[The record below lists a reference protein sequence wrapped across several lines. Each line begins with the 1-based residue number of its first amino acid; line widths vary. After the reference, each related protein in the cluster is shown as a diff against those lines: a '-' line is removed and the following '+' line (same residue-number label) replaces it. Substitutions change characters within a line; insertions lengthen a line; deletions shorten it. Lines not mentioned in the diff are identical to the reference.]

1 MRIVDYISHFIFCQS
16 RGLRPNKGFPWAQ
29 GKLTEGIRTLQ
40 IPSVIFLENDASPY
54 RAEHG
59 KGRLFVYL
67 QVFHKFAVSAF
78 PKRKRFAGLHFGG

>member
-40 IPSVIFLENDASPY
+40 IPSVIFFENATSPY
-54 RAEHG
+54 RAGRG
-59 KGRLFVYL
+59 KRRLWYGRPLF
-67 QVFHKFAVSAF
+67 AF
-78 PKRKRFAGLHFGG
+78 N

>member
-40 IPSVIFLENDASPY
+40 IPSVIFLENATSPY
-54 RAEHG
+54 RAGHG
-59 KGRLFVYL
+59 KRRLFICT
-67 QVFHKFAVSAF
+67 SADRYNKS
-78 PKRKRFAGLHFGG
+78 PDRLCKEIAERG

>member
-54 RAEHG
+54 RAKHG
-59 KGRLFVYL
+59 KGRLLRLSYYSV
-67 QVFHKFAVSAF
+67 
-78 PKRKRFAGLHFGG
+78 